1 VVLSNIFLFDN
12 EIYNILYKPK
22 IDIMKLLQNIL
33 VPTDFSESSGK
44 AIEASIQL
52 AKRFKSRITLLY
64 VSPYRNFMK
73 ETELLLEVAIK
84 EKLMDLKLKIS
95 AEKVEVSDIIEKGV
109 VFEKI
114 IEVAQEIDANVIIVG
129 SGSKNKHD
137 NFKLGTTVEKLMR
150 KNQIPLWVVKN
161 EPVNSFRKILCPV
174 DYSNASKR
182 ALTNA
187 ITLTKRFGAELTI
200 IHIFEPIEVRS
211 IGSSINSEEE
221 NNIRRDR
228 KELEF
233 NNFLDQFNFESIR
246 YNTELKEGIPFLEIL
261 RAIKKKKSD
270 LLIMGTTGKTGLSRL
285 LMGSVTEKVTRELPC
300 SFITTK
306 NKDITDDYLESY
318 IRGVES
324 IINPA
329 KLYLQNGNYQQAV
342 EKFTVGLKQ
351 YPDNIP
357 ILMGLIE
364 SFKGLEDKQKVNFYI
379 AYLKEILNR
388 LWSKDN
394 VEMLKSNFFSTE

>member
-1 VVLSNIFLFDN
+1 MKYMIYCICIKSN
-12 EIYNILYKPK
+12 
-22 IDIMKLLQNIL
+22 IMKLLQNIL
-33 VPTDFSESSGK
+33 VPTDFSSSSAK
-44 AIEASIQL
+44 AVEASILL
-52 AKRFKSRITLLY
+52 AKKFKSKITLLY

-95 AEKVEVSDIIEKGV
+95 AEKVEVSEIIEKGV
-109 VFEKI
+109 AFEKI
-114 IEVAQEIDANVIIVG
+114 IEIAQEIDANVIVVG

-174 DYSNASKR
+174 DYSDASKR
-182 ALTNA
+182 ALINA
-187 ITLTKRFGAELTI
+187 ITLTKRFGAKLTV
-200 IHIFEPIEVRS
+200 IHIFEPIEVSS

-246 YNTELKEGIPFLEIL
+246 YNTELLEGVPFLDIL

-306 NKDITDDYLESY
+306 TKDITDDYLESY

-342 EKFTVGLKQ
+342 EKFTIGLKQ

-357 ILMGLIE
+357 ILKGLIE
-364 SFKGLEDKQKVNFYI
+364 SFKALGDMQKVNFYK
-379 AYLKEILNR
+379 AYLNEILNR
-388 LWSKDN
+388 LWDKDN
-394 VEMLKSNFFSTE
+394 MEKLNI